1 MIVQPDTIRM
11 LSTLGFIMNH
21 VGWYTITIIK
31 LPLQL
36 LIIIK
41 NEEIVKINN
50 KFTVRKKKSKFLD
63 YKCKDWN

>member
-1 MIVQPDTIRM
+1 
-11 LSTLGFIMNH
+11 MNH

-50 KFTVRKKKSKFLD
+50 KFTVRKKKSNLEKFLD
-63 YKCKDWN
+63 YKCKD